1 MTAREA
7 RRKLGSR
14 ATRKRARKVLKN
26 QLPVH
31 RIAAAKKTNAKRD
44 NLKGKK

>member
-14 ATRKRARKVLKN
+14 MSRKQARKLADRKRMGGLHAKPGVVVVKQAARK
-26 QLPVH
+26 
-31 RIAAAKKTNAKRD
+31 KK
-44 NLKGKK
+44 

>member
-14 ATRKRARKVLKN
+14 ASRKRARKVLKS
-26 QLPVH
+26 QMPTH
-31 RIAAAKKTNAKRD
+31 RLAAMRKTNAKRTQ
-44 NLKGKK
+44 LTGK